1 MEIKEKGVVIK
12 IDGVSKVYPV
22 ENGDDVVALKDV
34 NLEIYKNEFICVVGP
49 SGCGKTTLL
58 NIIGGLEQPT
68 GGEATIHGRPILG
81 PGPDRGII
89 FQQYALFPWLTVK
102 KNVLYATKFIKHE
115 VPLMKKNKET
125 GEMEQVYKVDEQGN
139 KVPVMER
146 VKYSKYEREAIANK
160 YIDMVQLSH
169 FANKYPKELS
179 GGMKQRVA
187 IARGYALNSEVL
199 LLDEPFGALDAQ
211 TRSQLQEDLLRTW
224 EKERKTCFFI
234 THDVDEA
241 VLLASRVIIMS
252 ARPGQVKEV
261 INIDLPYPR
270 NQGTKLDAKFQEYR
284 NHIWDV
290 VYKMYVDSG
299 SILNK

>member
-1 MEIKEKGVVIK
+1 MENKGKVVIK
-12 IDGVSKVYPV
+12 IDNVRKVYPV
-22 ENGDDVVALKDV
+22 ENGDDVIALNGV
-34 NLEIYKNEFICVVGP
+34 NLEIRENEFICVVGP

-68 GGEATIHGRPILG
+68 QGEATIHGRPILG

-102 KNVLYATKFIKHE
+102 KNVMYSTKFIRHE
-115 VPLMKKNKET
+115 VPVMKKNKET
-125 GEMEQVYKVDEQGN
+125 GEMEPVYETDENGNTVPLMKKV
-139 KVPVMER
+139 R
-146 VKYSKYEREAIANK
+146 YSRTEREAIARK
-160 YIDMVQLSH
+160 YIGMVQLNG
-169 FANKYPKELS
+169 FENKYPKELS

-234 THDVDEA
+234 THDVDEC

-252 ARPGQVKEV
+252 ARPGQVKE
-261 INIDLPYPR
+261 IIDIDLPYPR
-270 NQGTKLDAKFQEYR
+270 SQATKLDPKFQEYR

-299 SILNK
+299 SINNN